1 MSDLGDDVAE
11 MAPTQLLDDATIEA
25 ILVGDLPA
33 AHSPLAAFAAA
44 ARETGDRPAP
54 RPSPELAQL
63 LTAGVIT
70 ATATAPIAA
79 EPAPASLDARRRRG
93 RTLAKVAGLGIV
105 AKVGLAASAAAA
117 GVVGAGAAGML
128 PGEAN
133 RVVRDAIEVVTPVD
147 FTGDE
152 HTDRPDDRH
161 RGADANDRGDAPD
174 PDGTGDPSEPGEHG
188 DRVSGDATGN
198 SDGDPG
204 VDGPA
209 ISDDAPGASHRPSE
223 TPAQED
229 APGPPADTGTP
240 PVTVAPVVPG
250 SSSTSSTAG
259 QPGGETPA
267 ASPRPNSGDAAP
279 GSPAP

>member
-1 MSDLGDDVAE
+1 

-33 AHSPLAAFAAA
+33 AHSPLAAFTAA
-44 ARETGDRPAP
+44 AREIGDRPAP
-54 RPSPELAQL
+54 RPSPELAHL
-63 LTAGVIT
+63 ITNGSVT

-79 EPAPASLDARRRRG
+79 EPAPASLDTRRRR
-93 RTLAKVAGLGIV
+93 RHTLAKVAGLGMV

-128 PGEAN
+128 PGEAS

-147 FTGDE
+147 FPGDEQTDRLDEGDRDGVADDTGDG
-152 HTDRPDDRH
+152 PD
-161 RGADANDRGDAPD
+161 A
-174 PDGTGDPSEPGEHG
+174 DGTGDPSDPGEHG

-204 VDGPA
+204 VDGAA

-229 APGPPADTGTP
+229 APGPPADAGTP

-250 SSSTSSTAG
+250 SSSPSSTAG

-267 ASPRPNSGDAAP
+267 PSPRPDSGDAAT